1 MLQYSAILAILYLVE
16 VILFGLALNKWL
28 ILNVTIEESVDYHI
42 RNYKTNPHDIDYTQ
56 EAVSSG
62 IQMRH
67 SQTQTAAR
75 NLLDSFRVYCLLKR
89 IHKIVKRACELR
101 HILQSARISSVCFGW
116 ISWNFVLGLL
126 SRSDEKNLSLV
137 KTGQKYRTLSWRLR

>member
-16 VILFGLALNKWL
+16 VILFGHALNKWL

-67 SQTQTAAR
+67 SQT
-75 NLLDSFRVYCLLKR
+75 
-89 IHKIVKRACELR
+89 
-101 HILQSARISSVCFGW
+101 
-116 ISWNFVLGLL
+116 
-126 SRSDEKNLSLV
+126 
-137 KTGQKYRTLSWRLR
+137 